1 MIQPCVL
8 INLLR
13 EYLAACDAEL
23 CTATCLAVVE
33 ETRSQCAALLEGA
46 HGPIFDE
53 LASSC
58 IRGTSV

>member
-46 HGPIFDE
+46 HRPIFQQ
-53 LASSC
+53 LAAGCSGS
-58 IRGTSV
+58 